1 MVSSSIKNILIGLLA
16 LNVVVIIHE
25 FGHFAAC
32 RAFGVPVN
40 TFSIGFP
47 PVLAS
52 TKIGETTY
60 QLGALP
66 LGGYV
71 APDPKGVQELPYIKK
86 MIMVL
91 AGIFM
96 NFLLA
101 FIILFALARRTNKK
115 PIPVIASVAPDSPAL
130 RAGLQPGDRFIA
142 MNGSPINQEN
152 TTAFLQEVISSGN
165 KTVTFTIERNGNEFD
180 VPVHIDNNNPLLGE
194 GVGRLGTELQTEKVD
209 QPTLW
214 QSILHTRESFA
225 GLFANMAPTV
235 AQLLR
240 SKGNTNGSGVVGPIG
255 IMSLLGKS
263 LGYGFATFLYFLALI
278 SFNIGAFNLLPI
290 PFLDGGAAA
299 QYTLEALTGSHLPPL
314 LSTLLYLFFMI
325 LLIFIMVRLT
335 VGDVRQLRRKK

>member
-1 MVSSSIKNILIGLLA
+1 MVSLSIKNILIGLLA

-47 PVLAS
+47 PVIAS
-52 TKIGETTY
+52 TQIGETTY

-71 APDPKGVQELPYIKK
+71 APDPKGVHELPYIKK

-101 FIILFALARRTNKK
+101 FVILFALARRTNKK
-115 PIPVIASVAPDSPAL
+115 PIPVIAAVAPDSPAS
-130 RAGLQPGDRFIA
+130 RAGLKPGDRYIA
-142 MNGSPINQEN
+142 LNGSPINQGN
-152 TTAFLQEVISSGN
+152 TTEFLQEILSSAN
-165 KTVTFTIERNGNEFD
+165 KTLTFTIERDGNEFD

-194 GVGRLGTELQTEKVD
+194 GVGRLGTELETEKVS
-209 QPTLW
+209 PPSLW
-214 QSILHTRESFA
+214 QSILHTRDSFA
-225 GLFANMAPTV
+225 GLFASMGPSV
-235 AQLLR
+235 AMLLR
-240 SKGNTNGSGVVGPIG
+240 SKGNSKSSGVVGPIG

-263 LGYGFATFLYFLALI
+263 LGYGFATFLYFLAII

-314 LSTLLYLFFMI
+314 LSTFIYLFFIIVM
-325 LLIFIMVRLT
+325 IFIMVRLT